1 MNEIKGMYGR
11 PRVHVKVEPRSTFTF
26 TRDLPYIASIL
37 FTYARK
43 NHATV
48 EINLQVPL
56 LRPRCYPKEIS

>member
-1 MNEIKGMYGR
+1 MKAMYRR
-11 PRVHVKVEPRSTFTF
+11 PRVNVKFEPRSSFTF
-26 TRDLPYIASIL
+26 TRDHPHIVSTL

>member
-1 MNEIKGMYGR
+1 MKAMYRR
-11 PRVHVKVEPRSTFTF
+11 PRVNVKVEPRSSFTF
-26 TRDLPYIASIL
+26 TRGLSYIASIL

>member
-1 MNEIKGMYGR
+1 MNEMKAMYRR
-11 PRVHVKVEPRSTFTF
+11 PRVNVKVEPRSSFTF
-26 TRDLPYIASIL
+26 TRDHPHIVSIL